1 MKQVYH
7 IILKIFNI
15 FIKMK
20 QNLGECII
28 MDNIEKNKYVKKEIT
43 TALLNL
49 LKEKNLEEITVSEI
63 TSKAQVG
70 RVSFY
75 RNYKNKEDILKQY
88 LLLIIK
94 EWENKN
100 STKNLTT
107 DNILKCLFEH
117 LITNKDFYTLLYQKK
132 LFYLFRNTLKQ
143 IIIKDKI
150 ISNNV
155 EAYAIAFVSYG
166 IYGWIE
172 EWLARGMQESADE
185 IYTILKMQA
194 INK

>member
-1 MKQVYH
+1 M
-7 IILKIFNI
+7 
-15 FIKMK
+15 
-20 QNLGECII
+20 
-28 MDNIEKNKYVKKEIT
+28 
-43 TALLNL
+43 
-49 LKEKNLEEITVSEI
+49 
-63 TSKAQVG
+63 
-70 RVSFY
+70 
-75 RNYKNKEDILKQY
+75 
-88 LLLIIK
+88 
-94 EWENKN
+94 
-100 STKNLTT
+100 
-107 DNILKCLFEH
+107 LKCLFEH

>member
-1 MKQVYH
+1 
-7 IILKIFNI
+7 
-15 FIKMK
+15 
-20 QNLGECII
+20 